1 MIRDMSQFNLYLAKL
16 WPCAINVRNVRDS
29 TWSMMYMQVAGDTH
43 SLA

>member
-1 MIRDMSQFNLYLAKL
+1 MIGDMSQFNLAKL